1 MSILEVSGIRK
12 VYTSRFG
19 GHKVEALRNV
29 SFSVENGEYV
39 AIMGESGSGK
49 TTDAEYLEG
58 IVSDIGDS
66 QITDDEDLIGT
77 RVLKDDADSY
87 AGEYTAECKSVT
99 GREVVFG
106 GASIHNRELF
116 LSGSI
121 DTESGTVTVRIRLN
135 EEVFELEPDADG
147 YFEATLKLDNGGN
160 YIMVVYEDFSGSMEL
175 TCGHA
180 VQGDANEG

>member
-1 MSILEVSGIRK
+1 MKHLFLFFLMAGLLFSLTGCDLNCMEPEEMQNFLDGV
-12 VYTSRFG
+12 
-19 GHKVEALRNV
+19 VE
-29 SFSVENGEYV
+29 
-39 AIMGESGSGK
+39 
-49 TTDAEYLEG
+49 
-58 IVSDIGDS
+58 DIGSS

-121 DTESGTVTVRIRLN
+121 DTESGTVAVRIRLN

-175 TCGHA
+175 TCGYA